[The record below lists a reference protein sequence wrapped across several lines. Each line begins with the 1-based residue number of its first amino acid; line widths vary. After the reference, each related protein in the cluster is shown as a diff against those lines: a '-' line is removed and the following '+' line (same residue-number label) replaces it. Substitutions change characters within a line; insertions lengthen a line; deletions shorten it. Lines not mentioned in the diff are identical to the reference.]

1 MRRIF
6 TYSLALA
13 CSFVTVHGYGQT
25 LYELSNTACNY
36 INFTGAESEN
46 FNNGSTTS
54 LSGFFGAGWTK
65 VIQGSNEYISIPAAT
80 EGTTYSLATRS
91 YTTFANTLNLKF
103 NISGSS
109 KVSSYSIYIQT
120 ATSTTLLGT
129 ISHGA
134 NGVSGDQC
142 LQINNWSLRNQ
153 TFRFV
158 INFTTDAGTDG
169 RGTLNFD
176 NYALTNVIAA
186 AQPLPVH
193 FARVDVKAVN
203 AGVGLTWN
211 IDMQENVK
219 GYEIQRSGDGRGF
232 TTIGFVEASLSN
244 SYSYVDNKP
253 LATGF
258 YRIKSVDN
266 DGKYMYSIVV
276 VFKGGQ
282 FAVPMKAYM
291 SSKNTMTVQHNEA
304 VSGSL
309 LSISSA
315 DGRLVKSLVPNSGS
329 QQTLV
334 DLSTAKP
341 GLYLVRFENGTGGAE
356 TLKVIKQ

>member
-1 MRRIF
+1 
-6 TYSLALA
+6 
-13 CSFVTVHGYGQT
+13 
-25 LYELSNTACNY
+25 
-36 INFTGAESEN
+36 
-46 FNNGSTTS
+46 
-54 LSGFFGAGWTK
+54 
-65 VIQGSNEYISIPAAT
+65 
-80 EGTTYSLATRS
+80 
-91 YTTFANTLNLKF
+91 
-103 NISGSS
+103 
-109 KVSSYSIYIQT
+109 
-120 ATSTTLLGT
+120 
-129 ISHGA
+129 
-134 NGVSGDQC
+134 
-142 LQINNWSLRNQ
+142 
-153 TFRFV
+153 
-158 INFTTDAGTDG
+158 
-169 RGTLNFD
+169 
-176 NYALTNVIAA
+176 VIAA
-186 AQPLPVH
+186 ATPLPVH

-203 AGVGLTWN
+203 AGVGLTWY

-232 TTIGFVEASLSN
+232 NSIGFVDASLEK
-244 SYSYVDNKP
+244 SYSFVDNKP

-291 SSKNTMTVQHNEA
+291 SSKNTLTVQHNEA

-315 DGRLVKSLVPNSGS
+315 DGRLVKSQVPNSGS
-329 QQTLV
+329 QQSTV

>member
-13 CSFVTVHGYGQT
+13 CSFITVQGYSQT
-25 LYELSNTACNY
+25 LNELSNTACNF
-36 INFTGAESEN
+36 INFNGAESEN
-46 FNNGSTTS
+46 FNNGSSTS
-54 LSGFFGAGWTK
+54 LSGFFGTGWTK
-65 VIQGSNEYISIPAAT
+65 VIQGSNEYISIPSAA
-80 EGTTYSLATRS
+80 EGTTYSLSTRN

-109 KVSSYSIYIQT
+109 KVASYSIYIQT
-120 ATSTTLLGT
+120 ASSTTLLGT
-129 ISHGA
+129 VAHGS

-142 LQINNWSLRNQ
+142 LQINNWSLFNQ

-176 NYALTNVIAA
+176 NYALTNVLASA
-186 AQPLPVH
+186 TPLPVH
-193 FARVDVKAVN
+193 FGRVDVKAVN
-203 AGVGLTWN
+203 AGVGLTWFV
-211 IDMQENVK
+211 DMEENVK

-232 TTIGFVEASLSN
+232 TAIGFVPAGLEK
-244 SYSYVDNKP
+244 SYSFVDNKP
-253 LATGF
+253 LTTGF
-258 YRIKSVDN
+258 YRIKSVDI

-282 FAVPMKAYM
+282 FVVPMKAYM
-291 SSKNTMTVQHNEA
+291 SSKNTLTVQHNEA

-329 QQTLV
+329 QQSIV